1 MALLPA
7 GFSLP
12 PLPYLLA
19 LALALGAVV
28 AGFARRSPPVT
39 EATVLALAPW
49 MVAGACVHVLHEL
62 DALPAAIAP
71 LAGTPSVYLSVA
83 ALAGATWLAADAAG
97 RPAAPVLA
105 GVGTVAALVPLAA
118 AVGVGLDRGSPSPG
132 WPAAAVVAAVAFT
145 AAVWPALRRLAPVA
159 PVGRLGPL
167 AVFAHAL
174 DASSTAVG
182 IDVLGFVERTPLSR
196 AVIEAGAVLTPGFGS
211 WLFVLVKLAVA
222 ALLVWVLADYVRED
236 PVEGRLLLGVV
247 VALGLGPGTHNLLL
261 FTVA

>member
-19 LALALGAVV
+19 LALALAAVGT
-28 AGFARRSPPVT
+28 GFARRRPPVT
-39 EATVLALAPW
+39 ETAVLALAPW
-49 MVAGACVHVLHEL
+49 MVAGACVHVLHAME
-62 DALPAAIAP
+62 ALPPELAP

-97 RPAAPVLA
+97 RPVPPVLA
-105 GVGTVAALVPLAA
+105 GVGVVAAAVPLAGAVA
-118 AVGVGLDRGSPSPG
+118 AAGSLSPG
-132 WPAAAVVAAVAFT
+132 WPAAALAAAVAL
-145 AAVWPALRRLAPVA
+145 AAVTWPAVRRAAPVA
-159 PVGRLGPL
+159 PAGRLGPL

-182 IDVLGFVERTPLSR
+182 VDVLGFGERTPLSR
-196 AVIEAGAVLTPGFGS
+196 LVIEAGATLTPGFGS
-211 WLFVLVKLAVA
+211 WLFVLVKLGVA

-236 PVEGRLLLGVV
+236 AAEGRLLLGLV
-247 VALGLGPGTHNLLL
+247 VALGLGPGVHNLLL